1 MKILSWPAKLMV
13 GRVKTK
19 SDAVWTKIQRIQK
32 DEILNKNTKKYKT
45 MKTGR
50 QSDNETCRFSGRYF
64 YQPVTTLSLPS
75 KPNLHQICLKNP
87 IFWREGNATPVLIYV
102 ICIMIQPWQWPWPC
116 QRSDSAWPPSGIF
129 SNNGFY
135 VPLLIMQYAS
145 STGEWPNPRVGGLFL
160 TGQPTTGKN
169 HHQHSNGPATRP

>member
-1 MKILSWPAKLMV
+1 MFWNNADVDEDFILTSKVDGRPSENKIRRS
-13 GRVKTK
+13 
-19 SDAVWTKIQRIQK
+19 
-32 DEILNKNTKKYKT
+32 LNKNTKNTKRWNLEQKYKEIQNNENW
-45 MKTGR
+45 KQR
-50 QSDNETCRFSGRYF
+50 DNGTCRFSGRYF

-87 IFWREGNATPVLIYV
+87 IFWGEGNATPVSIYV

-145 STGEWPNPRVGGLFL
+145 STGEWPNPQRGG
-160 TGQPTTGKN
+160 GGY
-169 HHQHSNGPATRP
+169 S